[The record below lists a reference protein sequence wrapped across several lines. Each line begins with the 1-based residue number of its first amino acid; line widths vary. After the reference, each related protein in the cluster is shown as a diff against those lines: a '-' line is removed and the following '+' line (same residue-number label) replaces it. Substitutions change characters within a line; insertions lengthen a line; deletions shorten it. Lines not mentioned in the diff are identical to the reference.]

1 MFFQTKAIKKSPW
14 RSKTS
19 FLSIPGNHLS
29 PFRWQTF
36 VDLTYIPFSSLQVAP
51 SQPGDYKAPKIRSTP
66 QPKELLPDEVAMEM
80 QFVLSGLS
88 PGITEHLT
96 KQHLQW
102 AGESWP
108 RFSQDRS
115 AGRWMDEQW
124 WIQLFDFLGRSFEAS
139 MLNRKKKNNPLCQPF
154 VVGSLLFPSKSK
166 ETGQDSFCL

>member
-1 MFFQTKAIKKSPW
+1 
-14 RSKTS
+14 
-19 FLSIPGNHLS
+19 
-29 PFRWQTF
+29 
-36 VDLTYIPFSSLQVAP
+36 
-51 SQPGDYKAPKIRSTP
+51 
-66 QPKELLPDEVAMEM
+66 MEM

-154 VVGSLLFPSKSK
+154 VVGSFIVPIEAQRNRARFILSRKHLCILYRS
-166 ETGQDSFCL
+166 GL